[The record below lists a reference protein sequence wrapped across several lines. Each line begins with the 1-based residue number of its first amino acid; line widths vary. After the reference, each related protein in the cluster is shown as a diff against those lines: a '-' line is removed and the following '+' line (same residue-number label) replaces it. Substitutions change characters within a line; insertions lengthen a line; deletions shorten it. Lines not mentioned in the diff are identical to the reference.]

1 MKNLMNFKNYI
12 RKHQKVFYLREND
25 QAVEW
30 VEYFS
35 HDVWKEVKIT
45 LNGFYR
51 VCLNEVYA
59 YMHWI
64 GIKELESLLWDCVS

>member
-35 HDVWKEVKIT
+35 HDVWKEVK
-45 LNGFYR
+45 
-51 VCLNEVYA
+51 
-59 YMHWI
+59 
-64 GIKELESLLWDCVS
+64 SP